1 MVDTG
6 QFTIK
11 CQGDGRV
18 IALTA
23 NVVGDTP
30 FHLHRVSKHVPPL
43 ACYNFDTRVR
53 IFDIFGR
60 NSTNKLMN
68 QKMLY
73 YASSNNLCF
82 CITWQNG
89 KLKKIAFFTRSISA
103 LPEFNP
109 SLLDFFSLFD
119 SRLILALLYDSMN
132 LVINAFSLRLLG
144 GTVQEEG
151 SREGCS
157 SWAVLHA

>member
-89 KLKKIAFFTRSISA
+89 KLKK
-103 LPEFNP
+103 LH
-109 SLLDFFSLFD
+109 FSLDLLVHCQNSTRRCLISSVFSTHD
-119 SRLILALLYDSMN
+119 SY
-132 LVINAFSLRLLG
+132 
-144 GTVQEEG
+144 
-151 SREGCS
+151 SRCCMTP
-157 SWAVLHA
+157 